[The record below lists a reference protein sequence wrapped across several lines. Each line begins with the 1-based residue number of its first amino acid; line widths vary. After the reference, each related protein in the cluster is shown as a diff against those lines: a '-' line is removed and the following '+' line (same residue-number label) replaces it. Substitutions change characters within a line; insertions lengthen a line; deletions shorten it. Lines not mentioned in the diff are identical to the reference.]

1 MSRRKNQKSSS
12 GTAESLRS
20 NDFNEPP
27 VFMCDD
33 ILFVESEVLAKE
45 FYEEAVA
52 RGARF
57 NTDLTGKDFCFYPII
72 GTKD

>member
-1 MSRRKNQKSSS
+1 
-12 GTAESLRS
+12 
-20 NDFNEPP
+20 
-27 VFMCDD
+27 MCDD

-57 NTDLTGKDFCFYPII
+57 NTDLKGKDFCFYPII

>member
-1 MSRRKNQKSSS
+1 
-12 GTAESLRS
+12 
-20 NDFNEPP
+20 
-27 VFMCDD
+27 MCDD